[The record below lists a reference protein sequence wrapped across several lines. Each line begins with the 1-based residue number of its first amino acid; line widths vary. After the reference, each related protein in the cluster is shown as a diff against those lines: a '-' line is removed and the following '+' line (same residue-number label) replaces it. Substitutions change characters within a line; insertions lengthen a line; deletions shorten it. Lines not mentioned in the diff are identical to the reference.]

1 MNAMRMADNPR
12 TLPGLP
18 PPFRVRWLAGDV
30 MAAARQAAERGEEPG
45 LLLIGEGEATC
56 DLALV
61 LEPDRPAAECGAVLQ
76 LAMLAVADA
85 LAALG
90 PPMKEVVFAA
100 PDGLRV
106 DGAAFGRV
114 RLAMAATSAV
124 EEVPEWCVVGPEV
137 RLMLPPAAGEPGAMP
152 ESTALHEEGFGEVGV
167 VDLAESFARH
177 FLYWT
182 HRWTEE
188 GSASMLR
195 HWRARLDP
203 LTTGLVR

>member
-12 TLPGLP
+12 TLPDLP

-30 MAAARQAAERGEEPG
+30 MAAARHAAERGEEPG
-45 LLLIGEGEATC
+45 LLLVGDDDATC

-61 LEPDRPAAECGAVLQ
+61 LVPDRPEAACRAVLQ

-106 DGAAFGRV
+106 DGAAVGRV
-114 RLAMAATSAV
+114 RLAMAAVASAD
-124 EEVPEWCVVGPEV
+124 EVPEWCVVGPKV
-137 RLMLPPAAGEPGAMP
+137 RMVLPAAAGEPGAMP
-152 ESTALHEEGFGEVGV
+152 EVTALHEEGFGEVGV
-167 VDLAESFARH
+167 AELAESFARH
-177 FLYWT
+177 FLYWM

-188 GSASMLR
+188 GNDAVLR
-195 HWRARLDP
+195 HWRGRLDP
-203 LTTGLVR
+203 LTTGSVR